1 MVKAFTNSK
10 TEINIR
16 GSGRMANDRVKVSLH
31 GKVDR
36 FLMVYFLKILCMEMV
51 CLYIRKEAG
60 EKSKRLLCKKES

>member
-16 GSGRMANDRVKVSLH
+16 GSGWMANDRVKVSLH

-36 FLMVYFLKILCMEMV
+36 FLMEYFLRILCMEME
-51 CLYIRKEAG
+51 CLYKRVRGEAF
-60 EKSKRLLCKKES
+60 KKR